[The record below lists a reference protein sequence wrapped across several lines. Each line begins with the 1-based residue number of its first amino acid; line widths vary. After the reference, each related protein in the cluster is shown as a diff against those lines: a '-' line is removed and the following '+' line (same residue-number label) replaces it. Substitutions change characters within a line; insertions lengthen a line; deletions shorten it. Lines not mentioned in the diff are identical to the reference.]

1 MEQNSLIKSIL
12 ERYKKYQEVG
22 LNKEQILKMLNK
34 TEFALIAF
42 YFLDKEEEEKKRLST
57 SNIELA
63 EIIYEEN

>member
-63 EIIYEEN
+63 EIVYE

>member
-57 SNIELA
+57 AKIELA
-63 EIIYEEN
+63 EIIYE

>member
-42 YFLDKEEEEKKRLST
+42 YFLDKEEEEKKRLLT

-63 EIIYEEN
+63 EIIYE

>member
-63 EIIYEEN
+63 EIIYE

>member
-22 LNKEQILKMLNK
+22 LSKEQILKMLNK

-57 SNIELA
+57 AKIELA
-63 EIIYEEN
+63 EIIYE

>member
-57 SNIELA
+57 SNIELS
-63 EIIYEEN
+63 EIVYE

>member
-42 YFLDKEEEEKKRLST
+42 YFLDKEDEEKTRLLT

-63 EIIYEEN
+63 EIIYE